1 MFRIE
6 LKEWEQARTTAG
18 PIRYAIFMGEPD
30 APSGIELDDQDKD
43 CVHAIAYSTA
53 DEKAVGTGRLMPDGQ
68 IGRMA
73 VLKDWRRLGV
83 GAALLDA
90 LVEEARKRGF
100 KEVVVSVPL
109 QAADFYRGKGF
120 VADGKVFEEA
130 GSLYEKMRMG
140 LQASA

>member
-6 LKEWEQARTTAG
+6 LLDWEKARTTAG
-18 PIRYAIFMGEPD
+18 PIRYAIFFGEPD
-30 APSGIELDDQDKD
+30 APPGIELDEQDKD
-43 CVHAIAYSTA
+43 CVHAIAYSNA
-53 DEKAVGTGRLMPDGQ
+53 DGKPVGTGRLMPDGT

-90 LVEEARKRGF
+90 LTAEARKRDY
-100 KEVVVSVPL
+100 KQVMVSVPL
-109 QAADFYRGKGF
+109 QAADFYRSNGF

-130 GSLYEKMRMG
+130 GSLYEKMRKELTDG
-140 LQASA
+140 A

>member
-30 APSGIELDDQDKD
+30 APPGIELDDQDKD
-43 CVHAIAYSTA
+43 CVHAIAFSNA
-53 DEKAVGTGRLMPDGQ
+53 DQKAVGTGRLMPDGH

-83 GAALLDA
+83 AAELLDA
-90 LVEEARKRGF
+90 LVEEARKRGY
-100 KEVVVSVPL
+100 KEVVLSAPL
-109 QAADFYRGKGF
+109 QAAEFYRSKGF

-130 GSLYEKMRMG
+130 GSLYEKMRKA

>member
-6 LKEWEQARTTAG
+6 LKEWEHARTAAG

-30 APSGIELDDQDKD
+30 APPGIELDDQDKD
-43 CVHAIAYSTA
+43 CIHAIAYSTA

-83 GAALLDA
+83 AAELLDA
-90 LVEEARKRGF
+90 LVEEARKRGY
-100 KEVVVSVPL
+100 KEVVLSAPL
-109 QAADFYRGKGF
+109 QAAEFYRSKGF

-130 GSLYEKMRMG
+130 GSLYEKMRKE